1 MSSKDNDE
9 EHIMHSNSDNI
20 EIMNN
25 DEEDEIISHL
35 FLDIKLGSD
44 FIFDCFHLEC
54 TNAIK

>member
-1 MSSKDNDE
+1 
-9 EHIMHSNSDNI
+9 MHSNSDNI

-44 FIFDCFHLEC
+44 FIFDCFHLGC